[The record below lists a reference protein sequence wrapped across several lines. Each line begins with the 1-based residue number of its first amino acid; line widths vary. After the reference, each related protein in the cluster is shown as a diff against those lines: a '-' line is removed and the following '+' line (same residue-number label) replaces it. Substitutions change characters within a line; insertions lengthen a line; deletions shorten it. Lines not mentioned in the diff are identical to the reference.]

1 VFCNNYNPHTTEDLQ
16 ESIQNAVFSIY
27 TAECQHV
34 VNVFVISDVCL
45 HTAESNSLS
54 FVQYGEYVIL
64 NKMHWSKTH
73 GLWL

>member
-16 ESIQNAVFSIY
+16 ESIQNAVLSIH

-34 VNVFVISDVCL
+34 VNVFVRYDVCL

-54 FVQYGEYVIL
+54 FVQYDEYVIL